1 MRQIAW
7 IAAVAFSVSV
17 AALAAPPKPKAA
29 KAPPE
34 LGAGGQNTAGGQK
47 TYFKTDIMPI
57 LTRAGCNSGP
67 CHGANAGKGGFHLS
81 LLGFDPQSDW
91 EALTRFVGGRRVR
104 PDDPDQSLMLR
115 KAIGLLRH
123 GGGPRFAKTSAEY
136 LTLKSWMAAGVPG
149 PTEAD
154 PSVTKL
160 IVTPERATVS
170 VGDTRQIKVT
180 ATLSN
185 GTTRDVTPQT
195 LFSSGDGGLVEV
207 SPGGL
212 AKSLAPGEGP
222 VVIRYGGKF
231 ATARLLAPFASAR
244 APESAPDP
252 LDRLVNQRLAA
263 LGLPASARCDDVT
276 YLRRVSLDLTGQLP
290 TPDAV
295 RGFMADTDPEK
306 REKLVDNL
314 LKSESYVDFW
324 TQRWSD
330 LLRSSERTL
339 GKKSRDAYHGFIRES
354 IAKNKPYDKLA
365 TELLTTSGNS
375 VVKPAVNFYRAGK
388 SEYRST
394 LTPEEQGETAAQFLM
409 GVRLQCAHCH
419 NHPYEKWTQ
428 KQYYQLAAFFGRIE
442 GKDAGSSEGD
452 TYARDGEVMA
462 RDTGEVYHPKSGEAL
477 TPASLDGPTL
487 AKDFKGDRREALAK
501 WLTAPSNPFF
511 ARLLANRLWKYTM
524 GRGLVEP
531 VDDFRV
537 TNPATN
543 EPLLKALTDEVR
555 ASGYDVRKLLRRL
568 VLTETYQ
575 RDSRRVPGNER
586 DDRYYSRFF
595 VKRLAA
601 EPLLDA
607 LSTATG
613 TLEKFDGYPDGTR
626 AIQLK
631 DPAVASTFLETFGRP
646 PRQAACDCE
655 RMSEANLGQALHF
668 LNAPTIQSHLT
679 DPKGRLAKLKDTP
692 VKAVVEELYLATL
705 SRLPTD
711 DEAINAAL
719 QLARGTSPEDL
730 LWALLSSREFGFNR

>member
-1 MRQIAW
+1 MRLW
-7 IAAVAFSVSV
+7 LSLLVPAVAIVS
-17 AALAAPPKPKAA
+17 LAAPPA
-29 KAPPE
+29 KKTPRT
-34 LGAGGQNTAGGQK
+34 GGQGA
-47 TYFKTDIMPI
+47 YFKTDIMPI

-91 EALTRFVGGRRVR
+91 ESLTRFIGARRVR
-104 PDDPDQSLMLR
+104 PDAPDQSLMLR
-115 KAIGLLRH
+115 KAIGLLSH
-123 GGGPRFAKTSAEY
+123 GGGPRFSKESAEHAV
-136 LTLKSWMAAGVPG
+136 LKNWMAAGVPG
-149 PTEAD
+149 PTDAD
-154 PSVTKL
+154 PSVTTL
-160 IVTPERATVS
+160 TVTPERATVA
-170 VGDTRQIKVT
+170 VGDTRQITVT

-185 GTTRDVTPQT
+185 GKIRDVTPQT
-195 LFSSGDGGLVEV
+195 LFSSGDGALIEV
-207 SPGGL
+207 TPGGL

-231 ATARLLAPFASAR
+231 ATARLLAPFAPAR
-244 APESAPDP
+244 TPQSAPDP
-252 LDRLVNQRLAA
+252 LDRLVHQRLAA
-263 LGLPASARCDDVT
+263 LGLPTSPRCDDVT

-290 TPDAV
+290 TPEVV
-295 RGFMADTDPEK
+295 RAFSSDSDTKK
-306 REKLVDNL
+306 REKLVDML
-314 LKSESYVDFW
+314 LNSESYVDFW

-354 IAKNKPYDKLA
+354 ISKNKPYDVFVA
-365 TELLTTSGNS
+365 ELLTNSGDS
-375 VVKPAVNFYRAGK
+375 VAKPAVNFYRAGK
-388 SEYRST
+388 SEYRPA
-394 LTPEEQGETAAQFLM
+394 LTPEELGETTAQLLM

-428 KQYYQLAAFFGRIE
+428 RQYYQLAAFFGRIE
-442 GKDAGSSEGD
+442 AQNKNEAEG
-452 TYARDGEVMA
+452 EIKSQEM
-462 RDTGEVYHPKSGEAL
+462 GEVYHPKTGEAL
-477 TPASLDGPTL
+477 APAALDGPML
-487 AKDFKGDRREALAK
+487 AKDFKGDRRAAFSQ

-555 ASGYDVRKLLRRL
+555 ASGYDLKKLLRRL
-568 VLTETYQ
+568 VLTQTYQ

-607 LSTATG
+607 LSAATG
-613 TLEKFDGYPDGTR
+613 TFEKFDGYPDGTR

-631 DPAVASTFLETFGRP
+631 DPAVASMFLETFGRP

-668 LNAPTIQSHLT
+668 LNAPTLQAHLS
-679 DPKGRLAKLKDTP
+679 DPKGRLAKLKAAP
-692 VKAVVEELYLATL
+692 PRAVVEELYLASL

-711 DEAINAAL
+711 DEAVNAAL